1 MQYGYNN
8 RNVMVPKTTST
19 TSQNSSNS
27 TLRGRTQSPAMSRVG
42 YTTMPSGGV
51 GTTTNLG
58 THHYPAS
65 HHQYQHQYPATSYG
79 SSYRN
84 NSYMNNYSSP
94 SSTSPSAA
102 AVAAASRRNPSTSRY
117 STTSTALPSNDLYLS
132 RFNNTLAAK
141 RNPVRFDSM
150 APDYSSP
157 PPYSVSSSSSF
168 HIVC

>member
-1 MQYGYNN
+1 MQYGYN

-42 YTTMPSGGV
+42 YTTMPSGGA
-51 GTTTNLG
+51 TTNLG
-58 THHYPAS
+58 AHHYPAS
-65 HHQYQHQYPATSYG
+65 HHQYQTHQYPATSYL
-79 SSYRN
+79 STNRN

-94 SSTSPSAA
+94 SAA
-102 AVAAASRRNPSTSRY
+102 AVAVAAASRRNQPTSRY
-117 STTSTALPSNDLYLS
+117 STTSTTLPSNDLSLS
-132 RFNNTLAAK
+132 RFSNTMAAK

-157 PPYSVSSSSSF
+157 PPYQNSVSSSVVKRFSIF
-168 HIVC
+168 R